1 MTELGVAIGQIIAL
15 EESADLEQEANDENR
30 EEQEPDRKNAEDV
43 RKKAMKTIGK
53 TQKRNFEEGSKKEA
67 KKSQG
72 SGSGAVEHLKE

>member
-1 MTELGVAIGQIIAL
+1 M
-15 EESADLEQEANDENR
+15 
-30 EEQEPDRKNAEDV
+30 

-72 SGSGAVEHLKE
+72 RGSGAVEHLKE